1 VVSTARVCE
10 NVCGPSLCERAAVV
24 FLTSELLVS
33 EIIMGTYKMVDSRQS
48 FSAFFTHTYNQLIV
62 VVIRK
67 VRRNVAKQN
76 TKKRNSKKK
85 K

>member
-1 VVSTARVCE
+1 MVSTARVCE

-48 FSAFFTHTYNQLIV
+48 FSAFYYSHI
-62 VVIRK
+62 
-67 VRRNVAKQN
+67 
-76 TKKRNSKKK
+76 
-85 K
+85 